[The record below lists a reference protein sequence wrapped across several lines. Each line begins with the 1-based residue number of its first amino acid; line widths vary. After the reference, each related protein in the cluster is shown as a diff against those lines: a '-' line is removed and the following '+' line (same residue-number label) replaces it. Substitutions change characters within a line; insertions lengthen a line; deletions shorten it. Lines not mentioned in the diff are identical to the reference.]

1 MNIGILSRW
10 NATCGVSLHAEMI
23 GRELLRRG
31 HNITVFAPYLESANR
46 WWHHKLIRQDEDFV
60 VRCYEEISPDGE
72 DGTLDI
78 AKVLEY
84 EIDILIVESYE
95 KIPYAGVEKLV
106 RVLKDKGVPSIAV
119 IHEGAGED
127 ILFSDMNIF
136 EKVVVFDKRFIEK
149 VLQRRVSTDKVEII
163 PYPCYP
169 VNSSKREFAEDGIIR
184 FFSFGRQPKEEYCPY
199 VEGLKVLRKYFPNI
213 HYKVIRAMDLLRINE
228 EWISQEERI
237 LDYEDIVGEL
247 HKADI
252 HLLPKGNTKRVV
264 VSSTLYQILGT
275 LTITVVPDNRFFD
288 TIPHGEDSPVVFYKD
303 VEELVGNLRSLIKD
317 DFLRKKIKENARKFV
332 EKNDLRVITEK
343 FERLINSI
351 LLKNIH

>member
-23 GRELLRRG
+23 GREFLRHG
-31 HNITVFAPYLESANR
+31 HKITVFAPYLESANR

-60 VRCYEEISPDGE
+60 VRCYEEISPEGE
-72 DGTLDI
+72 DGKLNT

-84 EIDILIVESYE
+84 DIEILIVESYE
-95 KIPYAGVEKLV
+95 KIPYASVEKLV
-106 RVLKDKGVPSIAV
+106 KVLKDKGVPSIAI
-119 IHEGAGED
+119 IHEGLYEE
-127 ILFSDMNIF
+127 IRYSDMNIF
-136 EKVVVFDKRFIEK
+136 EKVIVFDNRFIEE
-149 VLQRRVSTDKVEII
+149 VLQRRVSIDKIEII

-169 VNSSKREFAEDGIIR
+169 VNAGKREFAEDGVIR

-199 VEGLKVLRKYFPNI
+199 VEGLKVLRKHFPKI
-213 HYKVIRAMDLLRINE
+213 QYRVIRAMDPLRINE
-228 EWISQEERI
+228 GWVSQEERI
-237 LDYEDIVGEL
+237 LDYEDIVDEL

-275 LTITVVPDNRFFD
+275 LTITVVPDNRFFEK
-288 TIPHGEDSPVVFYKD
+288 IPHGEEAPVIFYKD
-303 VEELVGNLRSLIKD
+303 VEEFVNKLREVIRD
-317 DFLRKKIKENARKFV
+317 EELRIKIKENARAFV
-332 EKNDLRVITEK
+332 EKNDVRVITEK

-351 LLKNIH
+351 LLKNVH

>member
-60 VRCYEEISPDGE
+60 VRCYEEISPEGE
-72 DGTLDI
+72 EGTLDI
-78 AKVLEY
+78 AKVLEH
-84 EIDILIVESYE
+84 ELDILIVESYE
-95 KIPYAGVEKLV
+95 KIPYSSVEKLV
-106 RVLKDKGVPSIAV
+106 KVLKDKGVPSIAI
-119 IHEGAGED
+119 IHEGLYEE
-127 ILFSDMNIF
+127 IRYSDMNIF
-136 EKVVVFDKRFIEK
+136 EKVVVFDNRFIEE
-149 VLQRRVSTDKVEII
+149 VLRARVSTEKIEII

-169 VNSSKREFAEDGIIR
+169 VNASKRKFAEDGVIR

-199 VEGLKVLRKYFPNI
+199 VEGLKVLRKYFPKI
-213 HYKVIRAMDLLRINE
+213 QYRVIRAMDPLRINE
-228 EWISQEERI
+228 EWVSQEERI
-237 LDYEDIVGEL
+237 LDYEDIVSEL

-275 LTITVVPDNRFFD
+275 LTITVVPDNRFFE
-288 TIPHGEDSPVVFYKD
+288 TIPHGEESPVVFYKD
-303 VEELVGNLRSLIKD
+303 VEELVNKLKEVIRDEERRI
-317 DFLRKKIKENARKFV
+317 KIKENARKFV
-332 EKNDLRVITEK
+332 EKNDVRVITEK

-351 LLKNIH
+351 LLKDIH